1 MAGAVEM
8 IREVMTLTTTVGAL
22 RGDVDRLVQKV
33 EDHHERI
40 IKLEAR
46 EEYLME
52 KMAYTAMEGVQRMTL
67 QLIDRIVA
75 LEKRCGEPGAGSAP
89 KRIE

>member
-1 MAGAVEM
+1 MSVVDI

-33 EDHHERI
+33 EDHHERV
-40 IKLEAR
+40 IKLESR

-52 KMAYTAMEGVQRMTL
+52 KMANTALEGVQRMTL
-67 QLIDRIVA
+67 PLIDRIVA
-75 LEKRCGEPGAGSAP
+75 LEIKCGEPRSGSAL
-89 KRIE
+89 KQIE